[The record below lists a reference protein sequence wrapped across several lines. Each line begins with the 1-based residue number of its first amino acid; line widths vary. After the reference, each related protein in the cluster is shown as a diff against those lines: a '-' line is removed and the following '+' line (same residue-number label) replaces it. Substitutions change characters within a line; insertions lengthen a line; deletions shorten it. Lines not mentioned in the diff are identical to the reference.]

1 MIYRDY
7 KGQKVSVLGMGCMR
21 LPTQKDVEGTPIDY
35 KAAEEIIDY
44 AIANGITYFDTAYVY
59 HGKKSEDFLGD
70 ALVDRYP
77 RDSFTIATKFNI
89 NATEDYKAC
98 FEEQLKK
105 LHTDHIDF
113 YLIHAVMDNSADK
126 YIESGCI
133 QYFEEQK
140 KAGRIKNLGFSSHA
154 SPAVLKKFAELRDWD
169 FAQIQLNYFDWLY
182 GTAKEEYEILSG
194 KNIPIMVMESIRGGR
209 LSSLTEG
216 TNAMLKEREPDMS
229 VSSWALRFLMSLPG
243 IQVILSGMSTLDQI
257 KDNIATFDKPAL
269 NDEEVE
275 FVLDVCKKFH
285 QAVAIPCTACRYC
298 TPNCPMGIEIP
309 VVLALYN
316 KVKIG
321 EGWGIKEEIAKL
333 EAGPAN
339 CIGCRACTVECPQ
352 SIQIPDLMS
361 AFAEELEKM

>member
-7 KGQKVSVLGMGCMR
+7 KGQKVSVLGMGAMR
-21 LPTQKDVEGTPIDY
+21 LPVQKDVEGTPIDY

-44 AIANGITYFDTAYVY
+44 AVSHGITYFDTAYVY
-59 HGKKSEDFLGD
+59 HGKKSEDFLGE

-105 LHTDHIDF
+105 LHTDHVDF
-113 YLIHAVMDNSADK
+113 YLIHAVMDASADK
-126 YIESGCI
+126 YIDSGCI

-154 SPAVLKKFAELRDWD
+154 SPAVLKRFAELRDWD

-182 GTAKEEYEILSG
+182 GTAKEEYEILKS
-194 KNIPIMVMESIRGGR
+194 KNIPIVVMESIRGGR
-209 LSSLTEG
+209 LSSLTDE
-216 TNAMLKEREPDMS
+216 TNAMLKEKEPDMS

-257 KDNIATFDKPAL
+257 KDNVATFDKPAL
-269 NDEEVE
+269 TADEVK
-275 FVLDVCKKFH
+275 FLLDVCEKFH
-285 QAVAIPCTACRYC
+285 SSVAIPCTACRYC
-298 TPNCPMGIEIP
+298 TPNCPMGIDIP
-309 VVLALYN
+309 AVLALFN

-321 EGWGIKEEIAKL
+321 DGWGIKDEIAKL
-333 EAGPAN
+333 EAGPDD
-339 CIGCRACTVECPQ
+339 CIGCRACTIECPQ
-352 SIQIPDLMS
+352 SIQIPDLM
-361 AFAEELEKM
+361 EEFKEKLASM